1 MSEFIT
7 ELKDDEQRRIVVP
20 RDVWNFLKLKKGDFV
35 KVSMEKAEQPRDA
48 EE

>member
-7 ELKDDEQRRIVVP
+7 ELKDEGQRRIVIP

-35 KVSMEKAEQPRDA
+35 KVSIEKASEGT
-48 EE
+48 